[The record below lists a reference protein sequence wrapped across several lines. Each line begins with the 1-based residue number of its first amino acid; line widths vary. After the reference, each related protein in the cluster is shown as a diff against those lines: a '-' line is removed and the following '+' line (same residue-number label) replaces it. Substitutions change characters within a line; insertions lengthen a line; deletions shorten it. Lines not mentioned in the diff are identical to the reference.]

1 MRRSERGSER
11 RSAIAPGRARLH
23 YLDVG
28 TGELIVV
35 LQNSSEQP
43 ALVERLAEQFRVIAF
58 QPNSEIEPSKAAAD
72 IDQVAANLAVT
83 GYSVIAGLE
92 HARAGIALATSCADR
107 VNALV
112 LIAPDAE
119 LLAEVSDP
127 NGVAANVR
135 LDEIT
140 APTLALFGTLQGA
153 PAFEFGRT
161 LARSITKCFY
171 TLVYDSGCAIGIDRP
186 QALVTL
192 VLDFM
197 KWKDSF
203 VVGHHGSEINP

>member
-1 MRRSERGSER
+1 M
-11 RSAIAPGRARLH
+11 L
-23 YLDVG
+23 
-28 TGELIVV
+28 
-35 LQNSSEQP
+35 
-43 ALVERLAEQFRVIAF
+43 
-58 QPNSEIEPSKAAAD
+58 
-72 IDQVAANLAVT
+72 
-83 GYSVIAGLE
+83 
-92 HARAGIALATSCADR
+92 ALATSCADR